1 MHIALWMIIFFH
13 HQCVTDLVFSIR
25 IAFWGYFIHL
35 WGYVMWLYICTVYF
49 CTNLKMTYDD
59 RLVFCH
65 FFFQELKWWYRNKI
79 FLECSLRKMQ
89 TATFTVSY
97 QPVFDYRSMLHWI
110 YTFVIFHQ
118 PSSKLLSYYH
128 WGIIVH
134 KKWFNE

>member
-1 MHIALWMIIFFH
+1 MYSIF
-13 HQCVTDLVFSIR
+13 L
-25 IAFWGYFIHL
+25 HL
-35 WGYVMWLYICTVYF
+35 S
-49 CTNLKMTYDD
+49 NLKMTYDD

-110 YTFVIFHQ
+110 YTFVIFHE

-134 KKWFNE
+134 KKWFNEFSKQHPPLSSHTLTLQYIYVLLSTSSCMIQPYDFIFYTF